1 MVIYQ
6 RPRVVGRSHI
16 IVRAVD
22 VGIAYELDMLPEDG
36 HLGNECR
43 NILIDVGSKDG
54 LDHEHMVQS
63 LHGLE
68 HAQIIHV
75 TVTVEVEVG
84 KHV

>member
-1 MVIYQ
+1 
-6 RPRVVGRSHI
+6 
-16 IVRAVD
+16 
-22 VGIAYELDMLPEDG
+22 MLPEDG

-75 TVTVEVEVG
+75 TVAVEVEVG